1 MSLESFTER
10 VKAVVGTDSGLGKTV
25 KFDLKGDGIVY
36 VDATQVPN
44 VVSQEDKDADCMV
57 KISEANANKML
68 DGDLNLMAAYM
79 TGKVKVNG
87 DMELAMKV
95 VQLIARRA
103 KEGNV

>member
-25 KFDLKGDGIVY
+25 KFDLKGDGIVF
-36 VDATQVPN
+36 VDATQTPN
-44 VVSQEDKDADCMV
+44 VVSHEDKDADCTV
-57 KISEANANKML
+57 KISEENANKML
-68 DGDLNLMAAYM
+68 DGSLNLMAAYM

-87 DMELAMKV
+87 DMEMAMKV

-103 KEGNV
+103 KESE

>member
-1 MSLESFTER
+1 MSLESFAER
-10 VKAVVGTDSGLGKTV
+10 VKKVVGTDSGLGKTV
-25 KFDLKGDGIVY
+25 KFDLKGEGVVY
-36 VDATQVPN
+36 VDASQIPN
-44 VVSQEDKDADCMV
+44 VVSHEDKDADCTV
-57 KISEANANKML
+57 KISEENANKMI

-87 DMELAMKV
+87 DMEMAMKV

>member
-10 VKAVVGTDSGLGKTV
+10 VKKVVGTDSGLGKSV
-25 KFDLKGDGIVY
+25 KFDLKGEGVVF
-36 VDATQVPN
+36 VDASQVPN
-44 VVSQEDKDADCMV
+44 VVSHEDKEADCTV
-57 KISEANANKML
+57 KISEADANKMI

-87 DMELAMKV
+87 DMEMAMKV

-103 KEGNV
+103 KEDSI

>member
-10 VKAVVGTDSGLGKTV
+10 VKKVVGTDSGLGKSV
-25 KFDLKGDGIVY
+25 KFDLKGDGIVF
-36 VDATQVPN
+36 VDATQIPN
-44 VVSQEDKDADCMV
+44 LISHEDKEADCTV
-57 KISEANANKML
+57 KISEADANKMI

-87 DMELAMKV
+87 DMEMAMKV

-103 KEGNV
+103 KEDSI